1 MKFTKRWMA
10 AVFVAALLVAPH
22 TMARAE
28 DEKVNAAADEKGKK
42 KEAFLVPDKA
52 VCAVCVAHGTG
63 EGEEKVAAH
72 TVYEGV
78 NYYFCSKACKEEFEA
93 DPVAYTA
100 KAFPRPAPKITVK
113 DMDGKDVTLDHYRGK
128 VVLLDFW
135 ATWCKPC
142 IKALPDLEKLQTQYG
157 DKGFTV
163 LGVSIDENPKKVTQF
178 VGSKKP
184 SYPILLDT
192 AEEPAWPAFH
202 VKAIPATF
210 LIDRDGQIV
219 KQWTGAIDQK
229 VIAAE
234 VAALLAKGETKS
246 D

>member
-1 MKFTKRWMA
+1 MKFTTWWRS
-10 AVFVAALLVAPH
+10 AVLGAGLLAIASVSARAGDAGVVVAAAGK
-22 TMARAE
+22 E
-28 DEKVNAAADEKGKK
+28 GKK
-42 KEAFLVPDKA
+42 DAFLVPDKA
-52 VCAVCVAHGTG
+52 VCTVCAAHGSG
-63 EGEEKVAAH
+63 EGEEKVVAH
-72 TVYEGV
+72 TIHEGV
-78 NYYFCSKACKEEFEA
+78 PYYFCSKACKEEFDA

-113 DMDGKDVTLDHYRGK
+113 DMDGKDVTLDSYRGK
-128 VVLLDFW
+128 VILLDFW

-184 SYPILLDT
+184 SYPILLDSG
-192 AEEPAWPAFH
+192 EEAAWPAFH

-210 LIDRDGQIV
+210 LIDRNGQIV

-234 VAALLAKGETKS
+234 VAALLARGETKS